1 MLLNAAAGWCKVSCR
16 AGAYNV
22 QKNPLVVSLCGCR
35 IEDAESELRR
45 LLTDHKRMY
54 AAQEQQQEQEQH
66 QQQAA
71 VQHVENARRQHRR

>member
-1 MLLNAAAGWCKVSCR
+1 MTVCAELYLFF
-16 AGAYNV
+16 
-22 QKNPLVVSLCGCR
+22 GCR

-54 AAQEQQQEQEQH
+54 AAQGQQQEQEQQ

-71 VQHVENARRQHRR
+71 MQRVGEARQQQRRYSTTSLHACGLHA